1 MRCAFVGDHKT
12 KVQNKNQRPSLIIMV
27 FIALRN
33 FKIKSIQFFGHYDRI
48 WSIRIYTECCE
59 TCWRGGPRPALQ
71 FKKKSVRIGQFK
83 VLDEGSR
90 MLYLPIID
98 HFRTYP
104 VIWSIRIWLE
114 RCQTW
119 WRCGPGPAPRPVK
132 NSFHSDNFK
141 HETRGIVCY
150 KQSSTTVRFY
160 IFAHSSAQ
168 NRDNRTE

>member
-1 MRCAFVGDHKT
+1 MGDHKT

-33 FKIKSIQFFGHYDRI
+33 FKIKTIQFFGHYDRI

-71 FKKKSVRIGQFK
+71 FKKKSVPIGQFK

-119 WRCGPGPAPRPVK
+119 WRGGPGPAPRPVK
-132 NSFHSDNFK
+132 KSFHSDNFK
-141 HETRGIVCY
+141 HETRGIVWSRQC
-150 KQSSTTVRFY
+150 STNIRFY
-160 IFAHSSAQ
+160 IFAHNSAQ
-168 NRDNRTE
+168 KRANRTQQTLK